1 MYNNLITC
9 PHNTSFRFCQVFTLI
24 NMVPFLTPHI
34 YFMTGYFFRIDY
46 LTWYYYT
53 IEKDMNIFKASD
65 S

>member
-1 MYNNLITC
+1 
-9 PHNTSFRFCQVFTLI
+9 
-24 NMVPFLTPHI
+24 
-34 YFMTGYFFRIDY
+34 MTGYFFRIDY